1 MSVFASLSATT
12 PAETTPASTTPAAVP
27 AAATAPSPLRRLVT
41 LTLSLCL
48 LLGALITASLPA
60 CADAEATPQAT
71 LSLQTFTSDASGLQ
85 TFTSDASGFDTHSF
99 YLDTGREVVVF
110 DAQFTEPLAEALLKD
125 IQAHT
130 TSPIRYVV
138 ITHPNPD
145 KMNGVGVFQRQGAK
159 VIASDA
165 TAAAIPGV
173 HAYKKYYFVQLA
185 KMFTDATYPP
195 QAKPDITF
203 QGEHRLAL
211 EGGAEVTLKTLT
223 HPGVS
228 STQTVAHIPALG
240 ALVVGDLIHHRAHA
254 WLEGGIVDGQPHP
267 DLTAWR
273 AALDELTAA
282 YPASTTV
289 YGGRGERAP
298 LSEAVAAQRAY
309 LTKLNDLVLAHI
321 KGLDAPTLDALRS
334 DAATQQAHSAQ
345 LTAAAA
351 AAFPDYALPYMI
363 TYGVYGLVQHH
374 LAAL

>member
-12 PAETTPASTTPAAVP
+12 PAATPAAVP

-48 LLGALITASLPA
+48 LLCAFIAASLPA
-60 CADAEATPQAT
+60 CADAEAPPQAT
-71 LSLQTFTSDASGLQ
+71 LSLQ

-125 IQAHT
+125 IQAYT

-195 QAKPDITF
+195 EAKPDVTF
-203 QGEHRLAL
+203 QGQHRLAL

-223 HPGVS
+223 HPGAS
-228 STQTVAHIPALG
+228 STQTVAYIPALG

-298 LSEAVAAQRAY
+298 LSEAVAAQQAY
-309 LTKLNDLVLAHI
+309 LIKLNDLILAHI
-321 KGLDAPTLDALRS
+321 KGLDDATLAALRS
-334 DAATQQAHSAQ
+334 DAATQQAHYAQ
-345 LTAAAA
+345 LTDAAA

-374 LAAL
+374 LAALKPL